1 MMEAHVETLARE
13 SYSPREREHAPSA
26 RLPAWATPA
35 VVVAAIGLFA
45 LVVNLV
51 HLGFARQWTD
61 PIGYVGAILKP
72 IILTM
77 PGYLVLRL
85 VLGGAKLGEDLAR
98 IARALRRASLS
109 IACYAPVIWFC
120 LVTSPTPTFPILAF
134 SFGAITFWVP
144 LVYDLARNL
153 ARNRSGI
160 VTALWLLVM
169 SFTEAR
175 ALIAWLASSL
185 GRVS

>member
-1 MMEAHVETLARE
+1 MLEAHIEALAGE
-13 SYSPREREHAPSA
+13 SSSIRERERAPAS

-35 VVVAAIGLFA
+35 IVVAATGLFA

-72 IILTM
+72 IVLTL

-85 VLGGAKLGEDLAR
+85 VLGGAKLEDELAG
-98 IARALRRASLS
+98 ISRALRRASLS

-134 SFGAITFWVP
+134 SFGAIAFWVP

-153 ARNRSGI
+153 ARNRSGV

-175 ALIAWLASSL
+175 ALLTWLASSL

>member
-1 MMEAHVETLARE
+1 MIEAHVETLSRE
-13 SYSPREREHAPSA
+13 EPATRERERAPTD

-35 VVVAAIGLFA
+35 IVVAATGLFA

-51 HLGFARQWTD
+51 HLGFARQWAD

-72 IILTM
+72 IILTL

-85 VLGGAKLGEDLAR
+85 VLGGAKLDQELVG
-98 IARALRRASLS
+98 ISRALRRASLS

-134 SFGAITFWVP
+134 SFGAIAFWVP
-144 LVYDLARNL
+144 LVYDVARNIV
-153 ARNRSGI
+153 RSRGGL
-160 VTALWLLVM
+160 VTALWLIAM

-175 ALIAWLASSL
+175 ELVVWLASNL

>member
-1 MMEAHVETLARE
+1 MIEAHLETLARG
-13 SYSPREREHAPSA
+13 SSATRERAHAPSA

-35 VVVAAIGLFA
+35 IVVAATGLFA

-72 IILTM
+72 IILTL

-85 VLGGAKLGEDLAR
+85 VLGGAKLDDELTG

-134 SFGAITFWVP
+134 SFGAIAFWVP
-144 LVYDLARNL
+144 LIYDLGRRV

-160 VTALWLLVM
+160 ITALWLLVM

-175 ALIAWLASSL
+175 ALLAWLASNL

>member
-1 MMEAHVETLARE
+1 MVEAHVQTAAGELA
-13 SYSPREREHAPSA
+13 SIRERERAPSA
-26 RLPAWATPA
+26 LWPAWATPA
-35 VVVAAIGLFA
+35 IVVAATGLFA

-72 IILTM
+72 IVLTL
-77 PGYLVLRL
+77 PGYLVVRL
-85 VLGGAKLGEDLAR
+85 VLGGAKLEEELAGISR
-98 IARALRRASLS
+98 SLRRASLS

-153 ARNRSGI
+153 ARNRGGL

-175 ALIAWLASSL
+175 ALLGWLASNL

>member
-1 MMEAHVETLARE
+1 MIEAHVETMAGE
-13 SYSPREREHAPSA
+13 SLSIRERERAPTA
-26 RLPAWATPA
+26 RMPAWATP
-35 VVVAAIGLFA
+35 VIVVAATGLFA

-72 IILTM
+72 IILTL

-85 VLGGAKLGEDLAR
+85 VLGGAKLEQELDG
-98 IARALRRASLS
+98 ISRALRRASLS

-120 LVTSPTPTFPILAF
+120 LATSPTPTFPILAF
-134 SFGAITFWVP
+134 SFGAIAFWVP
-144 LVYDLARNL
+144 LVYDLARNV

-175 ALIAWLASSL
+175 ALLTWLASNL

>member
-1 MMEAHVETLARE
+1 MIEAHLETLPRQATGT
-13 SYSPREREHAPSA
+13 RERERTPLAGV
-26 RLPAWATPA
+26 PAWATPA
-35 VVVAAIGLFA
+35 IVVAATGLFA

-72 IILTM
+72 IILTL

-85 VLGGAKLGEDLAR
+85 VLGGARLEEELAA
-98 IARALRRASLS
+98 ISRALRRASLS

-144 LVYDLARNL
+144 FVYDVARTVV
-153 ARNRSGI
+153 RNRGGI
-160 VTALWLLVM
+160 VTVLWLVVM
-169 SFTEAR
+169 SFTEAH
-175 ALIAWLASSL
+175 ALIGWLASSL

>member
-1 MMEAHVETLARE
+1 MIEAHVETLPGE
-13 SYSPREREHAPSA
+13 PSSLRERERAPTA
-26 RLPAWATPA
+26 RLPDWATPA
-35 VVVAAIGLFA
+35 IVVAATGLFA

-72 IILTM
+72 IILTL

-85 VLGGAKLGEDLAR
+85 VLGGAKLEQELAS

-134 SFGAITFWVP
+134 SFGAIAFWVP
-144 LVYDLARNL
+144 LLYDVARNV
-153 ARNRSGI
+153 ARNRSGVI
-160 VTALWLLVM
+160 SVLWLVVM

-175 ALIAWLASSL
+175 ALLGWLASNL

>member
-1 MMEAHVETLARE
+1 MIEAHVETLARE
-13 SYSPREREHAPSA
+13 SSSARERERAPA
-26 RLPAWATPA
+26 VGLPVWATPA
-35 VVVAAIGLFA
+35 IVVAATGLFA

-51 HLGFARQWTD
+51 HLGFAKQWTD

-72 IILTM
+72 LVLTL

-85 VLGGAKLGEDLAR
+85 VLGGAKMEEELAG
-98 IARALRRASLS
+98 ISRALRHASL
-109 IACYAPVIWFC
+109 AVVCYAPVIWFC

-134 SFGAITFWVP
+134 SFGAIAFWVP
-144 LVYDLARNL
+144 LTYDVARRLARD
-153 ARNRSGI
+153 RSGV

-169 SFTEAR
+169 LFTEAR
-175 ALIAWLASSL
+175 SLLVWLASNL

>member
-1 MMEAHVETLARE
+1 MTEAQVETQTGETYATRE
-13 SYSPREREHAPSA
+13 QERAPSA
-26 RLPAWATPA
+26 RLPSWATPA
-35 VVVAAIGLFA
+35 LVVAATGLFA

-72 IILTM
+72 LVLTT

-85 VLGGAKLGEDLAR
+85 VLGGAKLDEELVR
-98 IARALRRASLS
+98 IARALRLASLS
-109 IACYAPVIWFC
+109 IGCYAPVIWFC
-120 LVTSPTPTFPILAF
+120 LATSPSPTFPILAF
-134 SFGAITFWVP
+134 SFGAIAFWVP
-144 LVYDLARNL
+144 LVYDLARTL
-153 ARNRSGI
+153 ARNRGGI

-169 SFTEAR
+169 SFTELR
-175 ALIAWLASSL
+175 TLVAWLASNL